1 MKLGTTWGHFS
12 SNKIDIWHPII
23 QDISRPKLKVSLV
36 DICHVKYEG
45 KTPPR

>member
-23 QDISRPKLKVSLV
+23 QDISYLSLV
-36 DICHVKYEG
+36 DIRHVKYEG
-45 KTPPR
+45 KTSLR